1 MKGKKFKKPQPIQLR
16 EMQEITQPD
25 YAEKATL
32 VYHIDRI
39 TKLSDAAMN
48 PPPEP
53 KPSKEKKPAEQNG
66 EQKKEDEKSELQ
78 PTTIYQ
84 PPITNEALYD
94 FQITQ
99 VRLFPNCSRLLQV
112 QDDPDYVF
120 QDMDKERGPATRA
133 GN

>member
-1 MKGKKFKKPQPIQLR
+1 
-16 EMQEITQPD
+16 
-25 YAEKATL
+25 
-32 VYHIDRI
+32 
-39 TKLSDAAMN
+39 MN

-120 QDMDKERGPATRA
+120 QDMDKERGTATRA